1 MTSPEDRLRAALRD
15 GSPAP
20 LDAGALIA
28 GARRKRAVNRARFA
42 AAGAAVVLALAGGWR
57 IMAPVANESAPS
69 SAARGGDH
77 TYAATQAPPPAPS
90 DAAREP
96 APAESGPGEA
106 ERARVIPGR
115 VIVVHTDRW
124 CVADAADLQEA
135 GCTDRSERYQRV
147 RDSAGAEWLIVLAP
161 SGPTTALLELQQP
174 SGWFSLVTTP
184 VQGHDDLW
192 AGSIPAAEVPDAP
205 IGVRAFDASSTQ
217 IWHS

>member
-1 MTSPEDRLRAALRD
+1 MTTPEDRLRAALRD
-15 GSPAP
+15 DSPAP

-28 GARRKRAVNRARFA
+28 GARRKQAVNRARFA

-69 SAARGGDH
+69 SAARGGE

-96 APAESGPGEA
+96 APAESGAAEA
-106 ERARVIPGR
+106 ERAQVIPGR
-115 VIVVHTDRW
+115 VVVVHPDRW
-124 CVADAADLQEA
+124 CVADEADPREA
-135 GCTDRSERYQRV
+135 DCTARSELHQRV
-147 RDSAGAEWLIVLAP
+147 RDGAGAEWLVVLAA
-161 SGPTTALLELQQP
+161 SGPTTALLEVRQP
-174 SGWFSLVTTP
+174 SGWFSLATTP

-192 AGSIPAAEVPDAP
+192 AGSIPAVEVPEAP
-205 IGVRAFDASSTQ
+205 TGVRAFDASSTQ